1 MLQINAEQLA
11 ELCLLVSAFVVQANT
26 CRQSNIHMHVKS
38 LTHVELAWGLMC
50 AGVFFFCF
58 LLVKSPA
65 NSACAAATRPRTL
78 NLNFV
83 VDSSAQSLSPVLLPF
98 FACFMAV
105 FRFRLLPVRNYSKTR
120 VRQLKNV
127 VNNKKKLRFC
137 WQTAIVSGNVWD
149 RYSCLCDF
157 VSIFFLTLTFRADCE
172 AAVNHMFDLATKSLV
187 MFLKN
192 V

>member
-1 MLQINAEQLA
+1 MQV
-11 ELCLLVSAFVVQANT
+11 CF
-26 CRQSNIHMHVKS
+26 
-38 LTHVELAWGLMC
+38 
-50 AGVFFFCF
+50 FFFCF

-83 VDSSAQSLSPVLLPF
+83 VDSSAQSLSPVLPF

-127 VNNKKKLRFC
+127 VNNKKKITLLLANRHCQRQRLRPLFL
-137 WQTAIVSGNVWD
+137 SVW
-149 RYSCLCDF
+149 DF
-157 VSIFFLTLTFRADCE
+157 VSIFFWLSLFALIVRPQLTKCLIWQ
-172 AAVNHMFDLATKSLV
+172 
-187 MFLKN
+187 
-192 V
+192 